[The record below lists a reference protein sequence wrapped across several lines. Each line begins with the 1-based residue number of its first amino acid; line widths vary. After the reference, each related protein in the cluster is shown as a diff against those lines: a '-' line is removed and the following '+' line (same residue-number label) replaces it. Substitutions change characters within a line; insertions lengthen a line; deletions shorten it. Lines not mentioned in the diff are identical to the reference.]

1 MTDHLFLLVLFGNLE
16 PFYCFFVT
24 LAGEGEG
31 EKRREG
37 ERRDR
42 EGKYIRKEK
51 RKNGEIQKRRK
62 QRTKFTF

>member
-1 MTDHLFLLVLFGNLE
+1 MTDQFLLVLFGNLE

-24 LAGEGEG
+24 LGGGEGEGEG

-37 ERRDR
+37 EMRDR

-51 RKNGEIQKRRK
+51 RKNGEIQKKKRREE
-62 QRTKFTF
+62 

>member
-1 MTDHLFLLVLFGNLE
+1 MTDQFLFSNLE

-24 LAGEGEG
+24 LGGEGEG

-51 RKNGEIQKRRK
+51 RKNGEIQKRREERNK
-62 QRTKFTF
+62 ITF